1 MIKLIKMNYSELVF
15 KLNNIV
21 LKDQEIK
28 INPTYKRAVKE
39 HKVDLNK
46 KILEL
51 TCSVTS
57 SYSEPKPFDV
67 IVSIIA
73 EFDVSQ
79 DISITQFSR
88 EATQMMY
95 PYLGSAIVNLMS
107 TANFPPIYLNPLP
120 NGILFKEDMEAV
132 TND

>member
-1 MIKLIKMNYSELVF
+1 MIKLLKMNYSELTF
-15 KLNNIV
+15 KLNNT
-21 LKDQEIK
+21 LLQEKEFK

-39 HKVDLNK
+39 HKIDLNK

-51 TCSVTS
+51 TCSILS
-57 SYSEPKPFDV
+57 SYGDPKPFDI

-88 EATQMMY
+88 EATLMLY
-95 PYLGSAIVNLMS
+95 PYLGSAIANLMS

-120 NGILFKEDMEAV
+120 NGILFKEDMEVA